1 MLKLKNERII
11 NLLSFCLLVLA
22 VVANSFFSIKQF
34 QVIEQFD
41 KLQASFPLFAH
52 SFVAALLIL
61 IQLIAGITVIIIE
74 TIFVTYITNVM
85 TNKKFTFSNFL
96 SAIIFANLVSILLN
110 MTIISLAGFDQLQD
124 IQWLGWFPGS
134 QILLVVFFYLYLSY
148 LDSSTSISLKIRLCT
163 IIFSG
168 VVSSFVANSI
178 GASSS
183 SRRIERRFIRY

>member
-11 NLLSFCLLVLA
+11 NLLSFCLLVLV

-110 MTIISLAGFDQLQD
+110 MTIISLAGFNQLQD

-163 IIFSG
+163 IIFSTTYG
-168 VVSSFVANSI
+168 LTLIIQTFMTVVQFQ
-178 GASSS
+178 
-183 SRRIERRFIRY
+183 